1 LSRYRVFNL
10 HSKSVKNSTDVQP
23 NSRSLKHVLTLEEF
37 HDVVLP
43 MLITLGPGL
52 HRDPVLMFKIVRIV
66 REALTNVRVFK
77 LNIYYSNI
85 SKYIYFDLYVI

>member
-1 LSRYRVFNL
+1 LSYYRVFNL
-10 HSKSVKNSTDVQP
+10 HSKSVKHSTDDQP

-66 REALTNVRVFK
+66 REALTNVRVCKFYIF
-77 LNIYYSNI
+77 NSNI
-85 SKYIYFDLYVI
+85 SKYLKQVIL